1 MADRT
6 MVFPNKVQGPQFPS
20 PLARQSSLYNLTFD
34 EVQTQ
39 LGNVGKPLNC
49 MNLDELLRNIIW
61 VEEEGQIVPNP
72 SSSSSSASFFLGNL
86 NLNGTLSKKTV
97 DEMWKDI
104 VNEVDN
110 RSMIQQKSTLGETT
124 LEEFLVRAGVVNS
137 RPIMGI
143 DPMAVMVSQQTD
155 SLQFQIAAVQQE
167 QQMAP
172 LDSNFDFSDQ
182 SVYENRVV
190 DIGYSDNQLGISMPM
205 PAISSTSSGS
215 QVVADR
221 KRRRSDEMMEKT
233 IERRQKRMI
242 KNRESAARSR
252 ARKQVNYWTMETI
265 FLLFFFLFWYQWR
278 IYDNYEFLF
287 CFDYLRLIPT
297 SWSMKC
303 FT

>member
-1 MADRT
+1 
-6 MVFPNKVQGPQFPS
+6 
-20 PLARQSSLYNLTFD
+20 
-34 EVQTQ
+34 
-39 LGNVGKPLNC
+39 